1 MKQVYIHGLGQTPAS
16 WEKTIS
22 YLENDKQ
29 ILCPDLAEI
38 IGGREVTYQNLYEAF
53 SEVCDEI
60 DGPIDLCG
68 LSLGGVLALSY
79 AVNHPKKINSLVLIA
94 AQYKMPKKLLRFQNA
109 LFRFMPKSTFQQ
121 TGFEKKQ
128 FIQLCETMM
137 ELDLSESINKISCPA
152 LVVCG
157 NRDRANKKA
166 SMDLAGI
173 LEHADIEIVEGSG
186 HEINIDAPEKLAK
199 VLQAFYDRI
208 A

>member
-1 MKQVYIHGLGQTPAS
+1 MGQTPAS

>member
-1 MKQVYIHGLGQTPAS
+1 MGQTPAS

-38 IGGREVTYQNLYEAF
+38 IGGREVTYQTLYEAF